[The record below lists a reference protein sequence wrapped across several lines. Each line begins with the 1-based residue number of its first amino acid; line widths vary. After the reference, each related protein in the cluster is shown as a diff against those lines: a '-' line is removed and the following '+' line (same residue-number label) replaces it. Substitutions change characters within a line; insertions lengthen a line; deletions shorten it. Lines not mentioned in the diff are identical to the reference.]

1 MTRLLTVK
9 IARDEDVVSARQRAR
24 QIAEALKFDAQQQ
37 TRVATAVSEVA
48 RNVARYAGSGAVEFA
63 LDVDAQE
70 LVITASDRGKGIP
83 HIDAVLN
90 GTYRSETGMGLGIV
104 GARRMM
110 DALDIRTSKTGTTV
124 ILRKRL
130 PARSAAPT
138 KSDVARIT
146 ERIASTPSVS
156 IADEM
161 QQQNHELLA
170 ALEELRQRQED
181 LSRLNAELQDTNRGV
196 VALYA
201 ELDEKAE
208 HLRRADEMK
217 SKFLS
222 NMTHE
227 FQTPLNSILAL
238 TRLLLERADGDLAEE
253 QEKQVRFIR
262 QATEDLTELVTD
274 LLDIAK
280 VEAGKVTV
288 RPATFTVSDL
298 FGTLRGLMRPL
309 QTNDAVALVFEQP
322 HDTGVR
328 LFTDEG
334 KVSQILRN
342 YISNALKFTER
353 GEVRVTAHIVGDGTM
368 RFEVTD
374 TGIGIAPADQGR
386 LFHEFGQVPNR
397 LQARVRGTGLGLSLS
412 KRLAELLGGSVGV
425 RSAPGAGSTFLL
437 TIPMTAPGF
446 ELTADGTEV
455 KPVLREGP
463 MALVVDDE
471 QTARYLLRHS
481 LTQIGCRVIE
491 AINGEDGLRRAASE
505 QPDVI
510 FLDLRMPDMLG
521 TEVLA
526 RLKRDPATARIPVII
541 ATSQLVAPAERE
553 RLEAHA
559 VAVLGKGSLGE
570 DDGPEQIRQVLR
582 AANIAV

>member
-1 MTRLLTVK
+1 VTRLLTVK
-9 IARDEDVVSARQRAR
+9 IGRDEDVVSARQRAR
-24 QIAEALKFDAQQQ
+24 QVAEALKFDGQQQ
-37 TRVATAVSEVA
+37 TRVATAVSEIA
-48 RNVARYAGSGAVEFA
+48 RNVARYAGTGTVEFA
-63 LDVDAQE
+63 LDVPAQE
-70 LVITASDRGKGIP
+70 LIITVTDHGRGIP
-83 HIDAVLN
+83 HLESVLD
-90 GTYRSETGMGLGIV
+90 GTYRSATGMGLGIV

-110 DALDIRTSKTGTTV
+110 DAFDIKTSNSGTTV
-124 ILRKRL
+124 VLSKRL
-130 PARSAAPT
+130 PARGKVPT
-138 KSDVARIT
+138 RGDVARIT
-146 ERIASTPSVS
+146 DRLAATPSMS
-156 IADEM
+156 MADEV

-170 ALEELRQRQED
+170 ALDELRQRQED

-208 HLRRADEMK
+208 HLQRADEMK

-238 TRLLLERADGDLAEE
+238 TRLLIERADGDLTEE

-262 QATEDLTELVTD
+262 QATEDLSELVTD

-280 VEAGKVTV
+280 VEAGKATV
-288 RPATFTVSDL
+288 RPATFTVTDL
-298 FGTLRGLMRPL
+298 FGALRGLMRPL
-309 QTNDAVALVFEQP
+309 QTNEAVVLVFEP
-322 HDTGVR
+322 PPDTGVR

-353 GEVRVTAHIVGDGTM
+353 GEVRVSAQIVGDGTI
-368 RFEVTD
+368 RFEVSD
-374 TGIGIAPADQGR
+374 TGIGIALPDQGR

-397 LQARVRGTGLGLSLS
+397 LQAKVRGTGLGLSLS

-425 RSAPGAGSTFLL
+425 RSTPGSGSTFIL
-437 TIPMTAPGF
+437 TIPMTAPGY
-446 ELTADGTEV
+446 ELTADGADV
-455 KPVLREGP
+455 KPVLRDAP

-491 AINGEDGLRRAASE
+491 ATNGEGGLLRAINE
-505 QPDVI
+505 KPDVI

-526 RLKRDPATARIPVII
+526 RLKRDPVTERIPVII
-541 ATSQLVAPAERE
+541 ATSQLIAPAERE
-553 RLEAHA
+553 RLESHA
-559 VAVLGKGSLGE
+559 VAVLGKGRLGE
-570 DDGPEQIRQVLR
+570 NDGPDQIRQVLR